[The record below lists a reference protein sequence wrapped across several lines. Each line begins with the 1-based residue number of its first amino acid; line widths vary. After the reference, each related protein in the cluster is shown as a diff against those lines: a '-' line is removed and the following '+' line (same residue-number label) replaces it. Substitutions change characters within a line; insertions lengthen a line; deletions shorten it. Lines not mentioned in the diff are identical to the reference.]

1 MRHAPATPN
10 ERKEMLGCLG
20 LKSQA
25 ELFKDVPECVRLR
38 KPLKLPPGLTEQEA
52 QAHMRGLAGEN
63 NTGLSFLGAGY
74 YRHYIP
80 SAVGHIISRSEFY
93 TAYTPYQAEVS
104 QGVLQALFEY
114 QSLMCELTGQE
125 VSNATMYDGST
136 ALAEACV
143 MAHNIT
149 KRTEIMASD
158 TLHPQYLE
166 VLKTYCG
173 AGGLRLTVIPSKD
186 GTSSAM
192 QPTEETAA
200 VIVQTPN
207 YHGIIE
213 GTGGMLETTRQAGA
227 VLIGCIIEATSL
239 GLMKPPAADIV
250 AGEGQAL
257 GNSVSYGGPAFG
269 FLATGMKY
277 VRNLPGRLVGE
288 TADGAGRRGYV
299 LTLQAREQH
308 IRREKATSNICTA
321 QSLCGIAAAAY
332 LALLGPEGFR
342 RVAENSHRNAVYLS
356 ERLLEHKG
364 FSLVYDKPF
373 YNEFL
378 IRCPEGTYEK
388 ARKAGILPGVKVGN
402 ERLLIAA
409 TELHTMDD
417 MDAFAEAVK

>member
-1 MRHAPATPN
+1 MRHAPASPR
-10 ERKEMLGCLG
+10 ERKEMLDYLG
-20 LKSQA
+20 IKA
-25 ELFKDVPECVRLR
+25 CADLFKDVPECVRLR
-38 KPLKLPPGLTEQEA
+38 KPLNLPPGLTEQEA
-52 QAHMRGLAGEN
+52 DVHMRRLANEN
-63 NTGLSFLGAGY
+63 KLGPSFLGAGY

-80 SAVGHIISRSEFY
+80 AAVGHIISRSELY

-149 KRTEIMASD
+149 KRTEILASD
-158 TLHPQYLE
+158 TLHPQYRE
-166 VLKTYCG
+166 VLKTYCE
-173 AGGLRLTVIPSKD
+173 AGGLKLSIIPSND
-186 GTSSAM
+186 GTSSNI
-192 QPTEETAA
+192 QPTENTAA

-213 GTGGMLETTRQAGA
+213 DTGRLQGKTHAAGG
-227 VLIGCIIEATSL
+227 VLIGCVIEATSL
-239 GLMKPPAADIV
+239 GLLKPPSADIV
-250 AGEGQAL
+250 VGEGQAL
-257 GNSVSYGGPAFG
+257 GNTVSYGGPAFG
-269 FLATGMKY
+269 FLTTGMKY
-277 VRNLPGRLVGE
+277 VRNMPGRLVGE
-288 TADGAGRRGYV
+288 TADSDGRRGYV

-356 ERLLEHKG
+356 GRLLEHKG

-378 IRCPEGTYEK
+378 IRCPSGTYEK
-388 ARKAGILPGVKVGN
+388 ARKAGIIPGLTAGRN
-402 ERLLIAA
+402 LLLIST
-409 TELHTMDD
+409 TELHSREDLDTL
-417 MDAFAEAVK
+417 AEAVK